1 MNYFIYFYL
10 LYFLNTIKHTNI
22 IFFNI
27 FFLFLLFYE
36 TQHGRYNIMLD
47 TKECVIEVCIGTPP
61 QIGPMGMTRLGQ
73 IKVFEW
79 QNFKVIGRVH

>member
-1 MNYFIYFYL
+1 
-10 LYFLNTIKHTNI
+10 
-22 IFFNI
+22 
-27 FFLFLLFYE
+27 
-36 TQHGRYNIMLD
+36 MLD